1 MTTLKQEE
9 KSPGRRALQTFL
21 AFVIL
26 FLLYAIAVQVTE
38 IDLGKLQSENRQ
50 SQLITVLR
58 FLADPDITN
67 PDIID
72 PLFVDETQPF
82 SLTETTV
89 NTLNLIVETIF
100 MALLA
105 TTIGTLLAIPVSFLA
120 ARNLML
126 EVTSPLASFML
137 GLALLPVGGG
147 LGWLGARQMVAFA
160 DNFSD
165 QPLFALLMLG
175 LAVAAG
181 WALLRFG
188 PPILSEERRTT
199 GAIVVAVG
207 EVVFVI
213 LLALFGL
220 ALLAALAQAF
230 GIWLTSALN
239 NAAFALGSFTVNF
252 SFLGNFFKVAGDMVA
267 LVLPAMTALLG
278 GFIALLL
285 GSRYGQEAVLR
296 MTGTPARVLTAVC
309 TLVGTAVLVFGVGTI
324 LNWLYEFDNPANWT
338 WIPALVL
345 GGLAAVGSLF
355 VAPKRPFAIGFVI
368 YTIARGIFNALRSIE
383 PLIMAIV
390 FVVWV
395 GLGPFAGVMAL
406 TLHTIAALGKLFSE
420 QIEGIDEGPIEAINS
435 TGANRLQMIVFAVIP
450 QIIPPYIAYTL
461 YRWDINVRMSTIIG
475 FVGGGGIGFLLS
487 QSIRLLR
494 YREAS
499 VMMLAIAIVVSLL
512 DYVSASVRRRVI

>member
-1 MTTLKQEE
+1 MTALKRDE
-9 KSPGRRALQTFL
+9 KSPARQALQTFI
-21 AFVIL
+21 AFVLL

-38 IDLGKLQSENRQ
+38 IDMGRLRSENRQ
-50 SQLITVLR
+50 TQLIGVLR

-72 PLFVDETQPF
+72 PLFVEETQPYE
-82 SLTETTV
+82 LTETSV
-89 NTLNLIVETIF
+89 NTLSLIVETIF

-105 TTIGTLLAIPVSFLA
+105 TTIGTILAIPVSFLA

-137 GLALLPVGGG
+137 ALALLPIGGG
-147 LGWLGARQMVAFA
+147 LGFLGARQMVNLAA
-160 DNFSD
+160 TFSD
-165 QPLFALLMLG
+165 QTSLTLG
-175 LAVAAG
+175 VFVATVAAA
-181 WALLRFG
+181 WLLLRFG
-188 PPILSEERRTT
+188 PPIVSNKKRSSQATAVALGELVV
-199 GAIVVAVG
+199 IV
-207 EVVFVI
+207 
-213 LLALFGL
+213 LLGLFAL
-220 ALLAALAQAF
+220 ALL
-230 GIWLTSALN
+230 SALGQVGGISLAN
-239 NAAFALGSFTVNF
+239 FLHASAFDLGLFSVNF
-252 SFLGNFFKVAGDMVA
+252 SFVGNFFKILGDFLS
-267 LVLPAMTALLG
+267 LVLPALTALIGAFL
-278 GFIALLL
+278 AMLL

-296 MTGTPARVLTAVC
+296 FSGTPARIITAVS
-309 TLVGTAVLVFGVGTI
+309 TLIGTAVLVYGIGLI
-324 LNWLYEFDNPANWT
+324 LNWLYQFDNPANWT
-338 WIPALVL
+338 IYPALVISTI
-345 GGLAAVGSLF
+345 AAVASLF
-355 VAPKRPFAIGFVI
+355 VAPKRPFGIGFAI
-368 YTIARGIFNALRSIE
+368 YTISRGIFNTLRSIE

-420 QIEGIDEGPIEAINS
+420 QIEGIDDGPIEAITA

-512 DYVSASVRRRVI
+512 DYVSSSVRRRII

>member
-9 KSPGRRALQTFL
+9 KTPARKALQTFF
-21 AFVIL
+21 AFVLL

-38 IDLGKLQSENRQ
+38 IDLEKLRSENRQ
-50 SQLITVLR
+50 TQLIGVLR

-67 PDIID
+67 PDLID
-72 PLFVDETQPF
+72 PLFVDDTESF

-137 GLALLPVGGG
+137 ALALLPVGGG
-147 LGWLGARQMVAFA
+147 LGLLGARQMVNLAA
-160 DNFSD
+160 NFSQ
-165 QPLFALLMLG
+165 QPGLSLIIFVATLVIGWLLR
-175 LAVAAG
+175 
-181 WALLRFG
+181 RFG
-188 PPILSEERRTT
+188 PPILTEEKRSS
-199 GAIVVAVG
+199 GATAVAIG
-207 EVVFVI
+207 EILFLI
-213 LLALFGL
+213 LLALFAL
-220 ALLAALAQAF
+220 ALLAALGQVA
-230 GIWLTSALN
+230 GSWLTAQLEA
-239 NAAFALGSFTVNF
+239 AAFSAGFFTVNF
-252 SFLGNFFKVAGDMVA
+252 SFVGNFFKIVSDLLS
-267 LVLPAMTALLG
+267 LVLPALTAVIG
-278 GFIALLL
+278 GAGAMLL

-296 MTGTPARVLTAVC
+296 LTGTPARLVTAVC
-309 TLVGTAVLVFGVGTI
+309 TFLGTAALVYGIGAI
-324 LNWLYEFDNPANWT
+324 LNWLYQFDNPANWT
-338 WIPALVL
+338 IIPALIL
-345 GGLAAVGSLF
+345 GGVTAVASLF
-355 VAPKRPFAIGFVI
+355 VAPKRPFGIGFAI
-368 YTIARGIFNALRSIE
+368 YTLARAVFNTLRSIE

-406 TLHTIAALGKLFSE
+406 TLHTVAALGKLFSE
-420 QIEGIDEGPIEAINS
+420 QIEGIDEGPIEAITS
-435 TGANRLQMIVFAVIP
+435 TGANRLQTIVFAVIP

-494 YREAS
+494 YRDAS

-512 DYVSASVRRRVI
+512 DYVSSSVRRRII

>member
-1 MTTLKQEE
+1 MTLLKQEE
-9 KSPGRRALQTFL
+9 KTPGRQALRTFL
-21 AFVIL
+21 AFVVL
-26 FLLYAIAVQVTE
+26 FVLYAIAVQVTE
-38 IDLGKLQSENRQ
+38 IDLGRLRSESRQ
-50 SQLITVLR
+50 TQLIGVLR
-58 FLADPDITN
+58 FLADPAVTN

-72 PLFVDETQPF
+72 PLFVEETQPF
-82 SLTETTV
+82 ELTETTV
-89 NTLNLIVETIF
+89 NTLGLIVETIF

-137 GLALLPVGGG
+137 GLTLLPIGGG
-147 LGWLGARQMVAFA
+147 LGWLGTRGMVALA
-160 DNFSD
+160 RNFD
-165 QPLFALLMLG
+165 QTLIVLVMLVVTVAMGWAVLRIGPSLISTETRSRGALVTAVFKLIILALL
-175 LAVAAG
+175 
-181 WALLRFG
+181 
-188 PPILSEERRTT
+188 T
-199 GAIVVAVG
+199 
-207 EVVFVI
+207 
-213 LLALFGL
+213 LFGL
-220 ALLAALAQAF
+220 ALLATLSQSF
-230 GIWLTSALN
+230 GIWLTDALN
-239 NAAFALGSFTVNF
+239 NAAFGVGPFTVNF
-252 SFLGNFFKVAGDMVA
+252 SFIGNFFKVAGDMIA
-267 LVLPAMTALLG
+267 LMLPALTALLVG
-278 GFIALLL
+278 GIALML
-285 GSRYGQEAVLR
+285 GTRYGQEAILR
-296 MTGTPARVLTAVC
+296 LTGTPARLLTAVF
-309 TLVGTAVLVFGVGTI
+309 TFLGTFVVVLGIGII
-324 LNWLYEFDNPANWT
+324 LNWLYEFDNPARWT

-345 GGLAAVGSLF
+345 GGLASVGSLF

-368 YTIARGIFNALRSIE
+368 YTISRGIFNTLRSIE
-383 PLIMAIV
+383 PLIMAII

-512 DYVSASVRRRVI
+512 DYISASVRRRVI

>member
-1 MTTLKQEE
+1 MTTLKRDE
-9 KSPGRRALQTFL
+9 KTPARQALQTFL
-21 AFVIL
+21 AFVLL

-38 IDLGKLQSENRQ
+38 IDLEKMRAESRQ
-50 SQLITVLR
+50 TQLVGVLR

-72 PLFVDETQPF
+72 PLFVPESESF

-89 NTLNLIVETIF
+89 NTLNLIMETIF

-105 TTIGTLLAIPVSFLA
+105 TTIGTILAVPVSFLA

-147 LGWLGARQMVAFA
+147 LAWLGAREMVNLAATFG
-160 DNFSD
+160 D
-165 QPLFALLMLG
+165 QPLLTLVILVVTLALGWVILRFAPPIVTEKQRSSG
-175 LAVAAG
+175 ETAVA
-181 WALLRFG
+181 LIELI
-188 PPILSEERRTT
+188 IL
-199 GAIVVAVG
+199 V
-207 EVVFVI
+207 
-213 LLALFGL
+213 LLALF
-220 ALLAALAQAF
+220 ALAQIATLSQA
-230 GIWLTSALN
+230 GGLWLAEQF
-239 NAAFALGSFTVNF
+239 NAAAVSLGPVRLNF
-252 SFLGNFFKVAGDMVA
+252 GFVGNFFKVMGDMV
-267 LVLPAMTALLG
+267 VLLLPGATALLG
-278 GFIALLL
+278 GTIAMLL
-285 GSRYGQEAVLR
+285 GSRLGQEAILR
-296 MTGTPARVLTAVC
+296 ISGTPARLLTAV
-309 TLVGTAVLVFGVGTI
+309 TTFLGTAVFIYGIGTI
-324 LNWLYEFDNPANWT
+324 LNWLYQFDNPASWT
-338 WIPALVL
+338 TVPALV
-345 GGLAAVGSLF
+345 GGAVLAVGSLL
-355 VAPKRPFAIGFVI
+355 VAPKRPFRIGFGI
-368 YTIARGIFNALRSIE
+368 YTIARAIFNTLRSIE
-383 PLIMAIV
+383 PLIMAII

-420 QIEGIDEGPIEAINS
+420 QIEGIDDGPIEAINA

-487 QSIRLLR
+487 QSVRLLR

-512 DYVSASVRRRVI
+512 DYLSANVRRRVI

>member
-1 MTTLKQEE
+1 MTTLKQDE
-9 KSPGRRALQTFL
+9 KSPARQALQTFL
-21 AFVIL
+21 AFVLL

-38 IDLGKLQSENRQ
+38 IDLGKFRSENRQ
-50 SQLITVLR
+50 SQLIGVLR
-58 FLADPDITN
+58 FLADPNITN
-67 PDIID
+67 PDLID
-72 PLFVDETQPF
+72 PLFVDDTEPF

-137 GLALLPVGGG
+137 GLALLPLGGG
-147 LGWLGARQMVAFA
+147 LGWLGARQMVILSA
-160 DNFSD
+160 NFSQ
-165 QPLFALLMLG
+165 QPGITLVIFVVTL
-175 LAVAAG
+175 AAG
-181 WALLRFG
+181 WLLLRFG
-188 PPILSEERRTT
+188 PPILTEENRSS
-199 GAIVVAVG
+199 GATAVAMG
-207 EVVFVI
+207 ELVLFI
-213 LLALFGL
+213 LLTLFAL
-220 ALLAALAQAF
+220 AMLAALGQAA
-230 GIWLTSALN
+230 GTWLTTQLEA
-239 NAAFALGSFTVNF
+239 AAFSVGMFTLNF
-252 SFLGNFFKVAGDMVA
+252 GFVGNFFKVFSDLLS
-267 LVLPAMTALLG
+267 LVLPALTAVIG
-278 GFIALLL
+278 GFSAMLL

-296 MTGTPARVLTAVC
+296 LAVTPARLVTAVS
-309 TLVGTAVLVFGVGTI
+309 TFFGTAVLVFGIGTI
-324 LNWLYEFDNPANWT
+324 LNWLYLFDNPANWT
-338 WIPALVL
+338 TIPALVL
-345 GGLAAVGSLF
+345 GALTAGASLL
-355 VAPKRPFAIGFVI
+355 VSPKRPIGIGFAI
-368 YTIARGIFNALRSIE
+368 YTLARAIFNSLRSIE

-420 QIEGIDEGPIEAINS
+420 QIEGIDEGPIEAVTS
-435 TGANRLQMIVFAVIP
+435 TGANRLQTIVFAVIP

-512 DYVSASVRRRVI
+512 DYVSSSVRRRII